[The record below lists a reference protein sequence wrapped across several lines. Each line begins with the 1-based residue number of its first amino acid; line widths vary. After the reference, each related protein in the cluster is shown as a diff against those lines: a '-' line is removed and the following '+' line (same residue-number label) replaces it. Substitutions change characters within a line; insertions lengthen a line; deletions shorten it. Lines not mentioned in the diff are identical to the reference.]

1 MDIYR
6 GALIG
11 WYVPT
16 RQIGCCTLSAV
27 SVQSQKYLSS
37 REINKICYNL
47 KIKHGQKY
55 MNDLKPTETAL
66 LTQQL
71 ESPDL
76 RDRMVALASLRNVP
90 ADVALPLIKKVLND
104 ESLQLRSMAV
114 FALGIKVTPESYP
127 ILIDI
132 LANDPDYG
140 IRADAAGALGYL
152 EDIRAFEALVRAFYE
167 DTDWLVRFSAA
178 VSLGN
183 LKDPRAFDVLM
194 KALDSPEVVLQ
205 QAAIAALGEI
215 KALAAVDKLVT
226 FIEAEDWL
234 VRQRLAEALAQ
245 LPTPKSISALK
256 YLTKDSHPNVS
267 AAATICL
274 QRMEE

>member
-1 MDIYR
+1 MSDFPAEKSGQTDPRDI
-6 GALIG
+6 AI
-11 WYVPT
+11 
-16 RQIGCCTLSAV
+16 
-27 SVQSQKYLSS
+27 
-37 REINKICYNL
+37 
-47 KIKHGQKY
+47 
-55 MNDLKPTETAL
+55 
-66 LTQQL
+66 LTTQL

-76 RDRMVALASLRNVP
+76 RDRMVALASLRDLP
-90 ADVALPLIKKVLND
+90 ADIAL
-104 ESLQLRSMAV
+104 SMAV
-114 FALGIKVTPESYP
+114 FALGVKVTPESYP

-194 KALDSPEVVLQ
+194 QALDSPEVVLQ

-215 KALAAVDKLVT
+215 KAIAAIDRLLL
-226 FIEAEDWL
+226 FIESDDWL
-234 VRQRLAEALAQ
+234 VRQRLAESLGQ

-256 YLTKDSHPNVS
+256 YLTKDSHPHVAS
-267 AAATICL
+267 AATICL
-274 QRMEE
+274 QRIEEG